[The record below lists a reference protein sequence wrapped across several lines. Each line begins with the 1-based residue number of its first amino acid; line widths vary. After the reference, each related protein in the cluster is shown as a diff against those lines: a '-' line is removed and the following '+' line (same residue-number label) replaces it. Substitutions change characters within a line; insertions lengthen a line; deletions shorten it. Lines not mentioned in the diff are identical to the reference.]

1 MFFSDQPQKPV
12 AGIFKSRW
20 SGGSF
25 IVTVAATGA
34 EVLRFDGSTGKVVLP
49 AGSIPGAGLADSAIT
64 EAKIA
69 DNAVTA
75 NKILDGSITAGKIK
89 ENAVIT
95 DKIKDGN
102 VSSSKIAA
110 DVIQVASV
118 SLSNA
123 EIKGLGTTA
132 KELVAAPGEGKL
144 IEFLG
149 ATLFHDYGTDILTG
163 ENNIT
168 IGLNDGTVAV
178 AAVIGHADFPLKGAD
193 HVYSVKPSVAFNE
206 TAANTLNKNLAL
218 KASGNFEGNGIGD
231 TVWTVNVSYRIHDF
245 ND

>member
-75 NKILDGSITAGKIK
+75 NKILDGSI
-89 ENAVIT
+89 
-95 DKIKDGN
+95 
-102 VSSSKIAA
+102 SSGKIAA

-218 KASGNFEGNGIGD
+218 KAAGDFAGNASND
-231 TVWTVNVSYRIHDF
+231 TAWTVNVTYRIHDF
-245 ND
+245 S